1 MKNLCKFIGIITLV
15 AVIMFS
21 MTACPEGGGD
31 KGKTTT
37 GSKDG
42 PPENWPIAERWYK
55 WVADDS
61 TATLNFSVA
70 SDGVCTITVGGTAET
85 NAWDLWKAKAGYWYT
100 GSANAGYTYKFQAW
114 TQSGTRKLSVM
125 YYAGSDDNPP
135 EYLYLDRE
143 LTIDSTPKTFELR
156 GASLPKAGEHALD
169 FECADQ
175 LGTFY
180 VKVLSI
186 TEYILP
192 ENLPVAERWYKWVA
206 DDSTATLNF
215 SVASDG
221 VCTITVGGTAETNAW
236 DLWKAK
242 AGYMYT
248 GKANVSYTYKFEAWT
263 PSSTR
268 KLSVM
273 YYAGSDDNP
282 PEFLY
287 LDRDLAIDSTRRI
300 FELRGAS
307 LPKAGERSL
316 DFECADQLGT
326 FYVKVLSITEYTP

>member
-1 MKNLCKFIGIITLV
+1 MKNLSKFIGIIALV

-21 MTACPEGGGD
+21 MTACPE
-31 KGKTTT
+31 
-37 GSKDG
+37 
-42 PPENWPIAERWYK
+42 
-55 WVADDS
+55 
-61 TATLNFSVA
+61 
-70 SDGVCTITVGGTAET
+70 
-85 NAWDLWKAKAGYWYT
+85 
-100 GSANAGYTYKFQAW
+100 
-114 TQSGTRKLSVM
+114 
-125 YYAGSDDNPP
+125 DDNGDNSNNNDNNENNNGETGDP
-135 EYLYLDRE
+135 LD
-143 LTIDSTPKTFELR
+143 
-156 GASLPKAGEHALD
+156 
-169 FECADQ
+169 
-175 LGTFY
+175 
-180 VKVLSI
+180 
-186 TEYILP
+186 
-192 ENLPVAERWYKWVA
+192 NLPVAERWYKWVA

-242 AGYMYT
+242 AAYMYT

-273 YYAGSDDNP
+273 YYAGTDDNP

-287 LDRDLAIDSTRRI
+287 LDRELNIDSTRKI